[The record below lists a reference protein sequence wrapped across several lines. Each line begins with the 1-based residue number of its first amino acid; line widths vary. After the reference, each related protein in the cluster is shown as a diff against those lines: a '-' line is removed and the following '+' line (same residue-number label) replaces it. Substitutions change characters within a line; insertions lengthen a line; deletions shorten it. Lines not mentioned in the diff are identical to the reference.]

1 MPANSPEQTNQMLVD
16 AFHSGDLEAAVA
28 LYEADAT
35 LFAEPGHPATGTAAI
50 REALGGFIAMKP
62 TMKIETVVS
71 ATSGDICLTQNK
83 WTMKAIGPDGS
94 PVDMAGQSAEVVRR
108 QADGSWKFVIDNPWG
123 VG

>member
-1 MPANSPEQTNQMLVD
+1 MPANSAEQTNQLL
-16 AFHSGDLEAAVA
+16 AAALNSGDLEAAVA

-35 LFAEPGHPATGTAAI
+35 LFPEPGQPVTGTAAI

-62 TMKIETVVS
+62 TLNIETVVS
-71 ATSGDICLTQNK
+71 AITGDTALTQNK
-83 WTMKAIGPDGS
+83 WTMKATGPDGS

-123 VG
+123 VD

>member
-1 MPANSPEQTNQMLVD
+1 MPANSPEQTNQML
-16 AFHSGDLEAAVA
+16 AQALNSGDLEAAVA

-35 LFAEPGHPATGTAAI
+35 FFPQPGQSVTGTAAI
-50 REALGGFIAMKP
+50 REALGDFIAMKP
-62 TMKIETVVS
+62 TLNIETVVS
-71 ATSGDICLTQNK
+71 ATTGDTALTQNK
-83 WTMKAIGPDGS
+83 WTMKATGPDGS